1 MNSPA
6 LAESTRVSVKLM
18 AGEEASAIAEAARID
33 NPDAFVE
40 DHGSYVTISNE
51 RRLELNV
58 ATIAEELGRPYD
70 VSTLLVVF
78 VSYTGQVEVSQNG
91 VFIKEALAD

>member
-1 MNSPA
+1 MSGRA
-6 LAESTRVSVKLM
+6 LNETARVSVKLM

-33 NPDAFVE
+33 NPAASLE
-40 DHGSYVTISNE
+40 DHGSYLTISNE
-51 RRLELNV
+51 RRIDLNI

-78 VSYTGQVEVSQNG
+78 VSYTGQVAVSDKC
-91 VFIKEALAD
+91 VSIKEALTD

>member
-1 MNSPA
+1 MNIPT

-18 AGEEASAIAEAARID
+18 AGEEASAIAEAACID
-33 NPDAFVE
+33 NPDAVVE
-40 DHGSYVTISNE
+40 DHGSYLTVSNE

-78 VSYTGQVEVSQNG
+78 VSYTGQVDVSEKG
-91 VFIKEALAD
+91 VSIKEALAD